1 MAYPQQKCVTVLEAG
16 KFKMKVLVDF
26 MSGEGLLSVS
36 QVDIFSLCANMAEGA
51 SELFGLFYKGTTP
64 ICEGS
69 AFMT

>member
-1 MAYPQQKCVTVLEAG
+1 
-16 KFKMKVLVDF
+16 MKVLADS

-36 QVDIFSLCANMAEGA
+36 QVDIFSLCPNMAEGA

-69 AFMT
+69 PLMT